1 MANARIKRDTSA
13 TRDLDD
19 RLASRAGEV
28 VASRNSASE
37 ADLARKERLDA
48 FRDKWA
54 NSALPDLPK
63 DIIPGFHLCW
73 LSTTN
78 TYDSIDKRMALG
90 YEPVKAGELGKGFEA
105 LGKMSSG
112 KFEGCVS
119 CNEMVLFKLPE
130 DVYQEVMRM
139 LHLEDPLEH
148 QRNIT
153 AQVRDTAQGN
163 KGGRS
168 VLEGGL
174 LEMEKET
181 AKANNKDIRF
191 S

>member
-1 MANARIKRDTSA
+1 MANTRIKRD
-13 TRDLDD
+13 LED
-19 RLASRAGEV
+19 RL
-28 VASRNSASE
+28 E
-37 ADLARKERLDA
+37 ARVQETKERILEQDPTSKSKRERAEA
-48 FRDKWA
+48 FRDKWQ

-63 DIIPGFHLCW
+63 GIIPGMHLCW

-78 TYDSIDKRMALG
+78 NYDSIDKRMALG
-90 YEPVKAGELGKGFEA
+90 YEPVKASDLGKGFEG

-130 DVYQEVMRM
+130 EIYQEVMRM
-139 LHLEDPLEH
+139 MHLEDPLEH

-153 AQVRDTAQGN
+153 ANVRSSAQEG

-168 VLEGGL
+168 ILEGGI
-174 LEMEKET
+174 LEMDKEA
-181 AKANNKDIRF
+181 AKANSNIRF
-191 S
+191 E

>member
-1 MANARIKRDTSA
+1 MANTRIKRDM
-13 TRDLDD
+13 DD
-19 RLASRAGEV
+19 RLADRVAEVKARAETDDDKIN
-28 VASRNSASE
+28 R
-37 ADLARKERLDA
+37 ERIEA

-54 NSALPDLPK
+54 NNALPDLPEG
-63 DIIPGFHLCW
+63 IIPGFHLCW

-78 TYDSIDKRMALG
+78 NYDSIDKRMALG
-90 YEPVKAGELGKGFEA
+90 YEPVKAAELGKGFEA

-130 DVYQEVMRM
+130 EIYQEVMRM
-139 LHLEDPLEH
+139 MHLEDPLEH

-153 AQVRDTAQGN
+153 SAVRGTAQEG

-168 VLEGGL
+168 LLEGGL

-181 AKANNKDIRF
+181 AKANNSIRF
-191 S
+191 D

>member
-1 MANARIKRDTSA
+1 MANTRIK
-13 TRDLDD
+13 RDLDD
-19 RLASRAGEV
+19 RLADRVAEV
-28 VASRNSASE
+28 K
-37 ADLARKERLDA
+37 ARTDSDEDISKRERLEA

-54 NSALPDLPK
+54 NNALPDIPENA
-63 DIIPGFHLCW
+63 IPGFHLCW

-78 TYDSIDKRMALG
+78 NYDSIDKRMALG

-130 DVYQEVMRM
+130 EIYQEVMRM
-139 LHLEDPLEH
+139 MHLEDPLEH

-153 AQVRDTAQGN
+153 ASVRSSAQEG

-168 VLEGGL
+168 ILEGGV
-174 LEMEKET
+174 LEMEKEA
-181 AKANNKDIRF
+181 AKANSNVRF
-191 S
+191 Q

>member
-1 MANARIKRDTSA
+1 MSNTRIKRD
-13 TRDLDD
+13 LED
-19 RLASRAGEV
+19 RLLDRVEETKE
-28 VASRNSASE
+28 RIASE
-37 ADLARKERLDA
+37 DPEAKSRRERLEA
-48 FRDKWA
+48 FRDKWQ
-54 NSALPDLPK
+54 NSALPDLPPG
-63 DIIPGFHLCW
+63 ILPGFHLCW

-78 TYDSIDKRMALG
+78 NYDSIDKRMALG
-90 YEPVKAGELGKGFEA
+90 YEPVKASELGKGFEN

-112 KFEGCVS
+112 KFEGCIS

-130 DVYQEVMRM
+130 EIYQEVMRM

-153 AQVRDTAQGN
+153 AQVRSNAETG

-168 VLEGGL
+168 ILEGGL
-174 LEMEKET
+174 LEMDREA
-181 AKANNKDIRF
+181 AKANGNVRF

>member
-1 MANARIKRDTSA
+1 MANARIKRD
-13 TRDLDD
+13 LDD
-19 RLASRAGEV
+19 RLEERVLEIKARNTASDEDIQR
-28 VASRNSASE
+28 R
-37 ADLARKERLDA
+37 ERLEA
-48 FRDKWA
+48 FRDKWQ

-63 DIIPGFHLCW
+63 DAIPGFHLCW

-119 CNEMVLFKLPE
+119 CNEMILFKLPE
-130 DVYQEVMRM
+130 EIYQEVMRM

-153 AQVRDTAQGN
+153 AQVRSTSQEG

-168 VLEGGL
+168 ILEGGI
-174 LEMEKET
+174 LEMEKE
-181 AKANNKDIRF
+181 ASKASSNVRF
-191 S
+191 

>member
-1 MANARIKRDTSA
+1 MANTRIK
-13 TRDLDD
+13 RDLDD
-19 RLASRAGEV
+19 RLADRVQEV
-28 VASRNSASE
+28 LERSTTASPE
-37 ADLARKERLDA
+37 DIARRERLDA

-54 NSALPDLPK
+54 NSALPEIPPGT
-63 DIIPGFHLCW
+63 IPGMH
-73 LSTTN
+73 
-78 TYDSIDKRMALG
+78 LG
-90 YEPVKAGELGKGFEA
+90 YEPVKASELGKSFEG

-130 DVYQEVMRM
+130 DIYQEVMRM

-174 LEMEKET
+174 LEMEKDT
-181 AKANNKDIRF
+181 AKANNKNIRF

>member
-1 MANARIKRDTSA
+1 MANTRIK
-13 TRDLDD
+13 RDLDD
-19 RLASRAGEV
+19 RMAERAQEV
-28 VASRNSASE
+28 IERSMTADPDDVAR
-37 ADLARKERLDA
+37 RERLDA
-48 FRDKWA
+48 FRDKWQ
-54 NSALPDLPK
+54 NSALPDIPAGTLPWM
-63 DIIPGFHLCW
+63 HLCW

-90 YEPVKAGELGKGFEA
+90 YEPVKAAELGKGFEG
-105 LGKMSSG
+105 LGKMNSG
-112 KFEGCVS
+112 KFEGCIS

-153 AQVRDTAQGN
+153 AQVRETAQDR

-168 VLEGGL
+168 MLEGGL
-174 LEMEKET
+174 LEMERET
-181 AKANNKDIRF
+181 NKANKNIRF
-191 S
+191 Q

>member
-1 MANARIKRDTSA
+1 MANTRIKRD
-13 TRDLDD
+13 LED
-19 RLASRAGEV
+19 RLSDRVQET
-28 VASRNSASE
+28 
-37 ADLARKERLDA
+37 KERIAAEDPENQSKRERAEA

-54 NSALPDLPK
+54 NSALPDLPGG
-63 DIIPGFHLCW
+63 IIPGFHLCW

-78 TYDSIDKRMALG
+78 NYDSIDKRVALG
-90 YEPVKAGELGKGFEA
+90 YEPVKASELGKGFEG

-130 DVYQEVMRM
+130 ELYQEVMRM
-139 LHLEDPLEH
+139 MHLEDPLDH

-153 AQVRDTAQGN
+153 AQVRQGAQEG

-168 VLEGGL
+168 ILDGGH
-174 LEMEKET
+174 LEMEKEA
-181 AKANNKDIRF
+181 AKANSNIRF
-191 S
+191 D

>member
-1 MANARIKRDTSA
+1 MANTRIKRDM
-13 TRDLDD
+13 DD
-19 RLASRAGEV
+19 RLADRVAEVKARAETDDDKGK
-28 VASRNSASE
+28 R
-37 ADLARKERLDA
+37 ERIEA

-54 NSALPDLPK
+54 NNALPDIPEGS
-63 DIIPGFHLCW
+63 IPGFHLCW

-78 TYDSIDKRMALG
+78 NYDSIDKRMALG

-130 DVYQEVMRM
+130 EIYQEVMRM
-139 LHLEDPLEH
+139 MHLEDPLEH

-153 AQVRDTAQGN
+153 ASVRSTSQEG

-168 VLEGGL
+168 ILEGGI

-181 AKANNKDIRF
+181 AKANSNIRF
-191 S
+191 D

>member
-1 MANARIKRDTSA
+1 MANTRIK
-13 TRDLDD
+13 RDLDD
-19 RLASRAGEV
+19 RMVERAQEV
-28 VASRNSASE
+28 MDRATITDPDE
-37 ADLARKERLDA
+37 KARRERLDA
-48 FRDKWA
+48 FRDRWQ
-54 NSALPDLPK
+54 NSALPDIPK
-63 DIIPGFHLCW
+63 NIIPGFHLCW
-73 LSTTN
+73 LSMTN

-90 YEPVKAGELGKGFEA
+90 YEPVKASELGKGFEG

-181 AKANNKDIRF
+181 QKANNKNIRF

>member
-1 MANARIKRDTSA
+1 MANTRIKRD
-13 TRDLDD
+13 LED
-19 RLASRAGEV
+19 RLLDKVE
-28 VASRNSASE
+28 E
-37 ADLARKERLDA
+37 TKERMAAIDPENESKKERVAA
-48 FRDKWA
+48 FRDKWQ
-54 NSALPDLPK
+54 NSALPDLPAG
-63 DIIPGFHLCW
+63 IIPGFHLCW

-78 TYDSIDKRMALG
+78 NYDSIDKRLALG
-90 YEPVKAGELGKGFEA
+90 YEPVKASELGKGFEN

-112 KFEGCVS
+112 KFEGCIS

-130 DVYQEVMRM
+130 EIYQEVMKM

-153 AQVRDTAQGN
+153 AAVRGQAQEG

-168 VLEGGL
+168 ILEGGI
-174 LEMEKET
+174 LEMEKEA
-181 AKANNKDIRF
+181 AKANANIRF

>member
-1 MANARIKRDTSA
+1 MANNRIS
-13 TRDLDD
+13 RDLDE
-19 RLASRAGEV
+19 RLQGRVEEIKERQAVAGSSPEEGV
-28 VASRNSASE
+28 R
-37 ADLARKERLDA
+37 RERLDA

-54 NSALPDLPK
+54 NNALPDISDGL
-63 DIIPGFHLCW
+63 IPGMHLCW

-78 TYDSIDKRMALG
+78 QYDSIDKRIALG
-90 YEPVKAGELGKGFEA
+90 YEPVKAAMLGKGFEQ

-119 CNEMVLFKLPE
+119 CNEMVLFMLPE
-130 DVYQEVMRM
+130 DIYQEVAKM
-139 LHLEDPLEH
+139 LHHEDPLEH

-153 AQVRDTAQGN
+153 AQVRSAADPG

-168 VLEGGL
+168 ILEGGL

-181 AKANNKDIRF
+181 YRAANNMRF
-191 S
+191 

>member
-1 MANARIKRDTSA
+1 MANTRIKRDLEDRMADRVQEVLERSTTASP
-13 TRDLDD
+13 DD
-19 RLASRAGEV
+19 I
-28 VASRNSASE
+28 
-37 ADLARKERLDA
+37 ARRERLDA

-54 NSALPDLPK
+54 NSALPDIPAGT
-63 DIIPGFHLCW
+63 IPGFHLCW

-78 TYDSIDKRMALG
+78 TYDSIDKRIALG
-90 YEPVKAGELGKGFEA
+90 YEPVKAEELGNGFGT

-119 CNEMVLFKLPE
+119 CNEMILFKLPE
-130 DVYQEVMRM
+130 DIYQEVMRM

-148 QRNIT
+148 QKNIT
-153 AQVRDTAQGN
+153 ASVRDTAQGN

-174 LEMEKET
+174 LEMEKDT
-181 AKANNKDIRF
+181 AKANNKNIRF
-191 S
+191 Q

>member
-1 MANARIKRDTSA
+1 MANTRIK
-13 TRDLDD
+13 RDLDD
-19 RLASRAGEV
+19 RLADRAQEIIAERSVVGE
-28 VASRNSASE
+28 S
-37 ADLARKERLDA
+37 DLARRERLDA

-54 NSALPDLPK
+54 NSALPDLPVGV
-63 DIIPGFHLCW
+63 IPGMHLCW

-90 YEPVKAGELGKGFEA
+90 YEPVKAGELGKGFEG

-130 DVYQEVMRM
+130 DIYQEVMRM

-148 QRNIT
+148 QKNIT

-174 LEMEKET
+174 LEMEKDT
-181 AKANNKDIRF
+181 ARANNKNVRF
-191 S
+191 Q

>member
-1 MANARIKRDTSA
+1 MATNSRNKRD
-13 TRDLDD
+13 LED
-19 RLASRAGEV
+19 RLADRVAEVKARAESIGDTSSR
-28 VASRNSASE
+28 
-37 ADLARKERLDA
+37 ERVEA
-48 FRDKWA
+48 FRDRWQ

-63 DIIPGFHLCW
+63 DAIPGFHLCW

-78 TYDSIDKRMALG
+78 NYDSIDKRLALG
-90 YEPVKAGELGKGFEA
+90 YEPVKASDLGKGFEN

-130 DVYQEVMRM
+130 EIYQEVMKM
-139 LHLEDPLEH
+139 LHLDDPLEH

-153 AQVRDTAQGN
+153 ANVRGSAQEG

-168 VLEGGL
+168 ILEGGI
-174 LEMEKET
+174 LEMEKEA
-181 AKANNKDIRF
+181 AKANSNIRF

>member
-1 MANARIKRDTSA
+1 MANNRIS
-13 TRDLDD
+13 RDLDD
-19 RLASRAGEV
+19 RLQGRVDEV
-28 VASRNSASE
+28 
-37 ADLARKERLDA
+37 LARQETGSPDEAVRRERLDA

-54 NSALPDLPK
+54 NNALPDIPK
-63 DIIPGFHLCW
+63 ETIPGMHLCW

-78 TYDSIDKRMALG
+78 QYDSIDKRMALG
-90 YEPVKAGELGKGFEA
+90 YEPVKAAELGRGFEN

-130 DVYQEVMRM
+130 DIYQEVMKM

-153 AQVRDTAQGN
+153 AQVSSAAINAG
-163 KGGRS
+163 KGGS
-168 VLEGGL
+168 SILEGGL
-174 LEMEKET
+174 LEMEKE
-181 AKANNKDIRF
+181 ANRSSAGNLRF
-191 S
+191 Q